1 MEVISNS
8 EKLFFNTIKITTVD
22 TLGQA
27 GTGTGF
33 LFQFTRN
40 GGDLPLIVTN
50 KHVIENTVSA
60 QLTVHRGAD
69 GIAQLGQASTIEVPP
84 NIWSKMWIGHPDPDV
99 DIAVAA
105 FGPIYNMLQ
114 ENGLSPFV
122 CMILEE
128 ELPTEEQLKELDALE
143 EVVFVGYP
151 NGVWDRVNALPVL
164 RRGTTATPLQV
175 DFENSPRFIIDASVF
190 GGSSGSPVFISNS
203 GGFATK
209 DGGYAIGT
217 RFYFIGV
224 IAAVFYRTQLN
235 EIVTRAIPTAVTP
248 VAVQQEMIDLGIVF
262 KARTVVETANH
273 WLNYAVQIG
282 IVPALPAGE
291 EA

>member
-8 EKLFFNTIKITTVD
+8 EKLFFNTIKITTWD
-22 TLGQA
+22 AAGQE

-33 LFQFTRN
+33 LFQIHRN
-40 GGDLPLIVTN
+40 GGNIPLLVTN
-50 KHVIENTVSA
+50 KHVIAGSVRA
-60 QLTVHRGAD
+60 QLTVHRGND
-69 GIAQLGQASTIEVPP
+69 GVAQLGQASTIDLLEPF
-84 NIWSKMWIGHPDPDV
+84 WSDMWVGHPDPEV

-105 FGPIYNMLQ
+105 FAPIYNMLQ
-114 ENGLSPFV
+114 ERGLSPFV
-122 CMILEE
+122 CMILEH
-128 ELPTEEQLKELDALE
+128 ELPTDEQLQALDVLE

-203 GGFATK
+203 GSFATK
-209 DGGYAIGT
+209 DGGFSIGA

-224 IAAVFYRTQLN
+224 VAAVFYRTQLN
-235 EIVTRAIPTAVTP
+235 EIVTRAIPTATAP
-248 VAVQQEMIDLGIVF
+248 VAVQQEMIDLGVVF
-262 KARTVVETANH
+262 KARTVVEAANH
-273 WLNYAVQIG
+273 WLEHAVRIG
-282 IVPALPAGE
+282 MVPAQPAVE
-291 EA
+291 QA